1 MCGRYY
7 IDTEEE
13 NMKVR
18 AILREL
24 EKRRLPMSDQ
34 VHGGEIYPTQI
45 APVILSEGGAGI
57 TVRPMKWGFP
67 RVGGGGVVIN
77 SRSEKA
83 DVTPMFQRAVRERR
97 CLVPAS
103 WFFEWRRVS
112 GRKTKEKFAFSL
124 ADAARGELMYLA
136 GVYGAFLGGFENGGY
151 DGFAVLTREADEQVN
166 PYHDR
171 MPVILTQESLKKAW
185 LDPAVSYAALREA
198 YRLPTLSVRPVPPD
212 APRVRASGEPGTL
225 PDV

>member
-13 NMKVR
+13 NVKTR
-18 AILREL
+18 AILAEL

-34 VHGGEIYPTQI
+34 VRGGEIYPSQV
-45 APVILSEGGAGI
+45 APVILREAGQGV

-67 RVGGGGVVIN
+67 RVGGGGMVIN

-103 WFFEWRRVS
+103 WFFEWRRTE
-112 GRKTKEKFAFSL
+112 GRKTKDKFAFL
-124 ADAARGELMYLA
+124 LKEAHGDELMYLA
-136 GVYGAFLGGFENGGY
+136 GVYGQFLGGFEGGGY
-151 DGFAVLTREADEQVN
+151 DGFTILTREADGQMS

-171 MPVILTQESLKKAW
+171 MPVILRDEELKKAW
-185 LDPAVSYAALREA
+185 LNTDVPFTALRGGFEPPVLFA
-198 YRLPTLSVRPVPPD
+198 RPVAPDPP
-212 APRVRASGEPGTL
+212 RAVANG
-225 PDV
+225 